1 MYAEFHV
8 ENDVYKYSFIK
19 HKLNKDP
26 DCIKILKETNEYISS
41 DLKDRIDKKLT
52 NP

>member
-19 HKLNKDP
+19 HKLDKD
-26 DCIKILKETNEYISS
+26 DIETPLEVAKYSS
-41 DLKDRIDKKLT
+41 
-52 NP
+52 